1 MVIKRP
7 FWSELIEK
15 LWTQRSIIWLMGVR
29 RVGKTSLCM
38 SLSDVEYFDCESPRT
53 RYLFDDPDS
62 FLLGHK
68 GKRLVLDEIHRLANP
83 SELLK
88 LAADHY
94 PDIKIIAT
102 GSSTL
107 GASSK
112 FRDTLTGRKKE
123 LWLTPLFLEE
133 LAAFGNQNIMHRML
147 FGGLPS
153 FFVEKQ
159 LPVDDF
165 KEWIDSYW
173 AKDIQELF
181 KVEKRYSFQKF
192 VELLLAQSGG
202 QFEVSKFSIPCEVA
216 RPTITNYL
224 AILEETLVV
233 HVVRPYSTYKV
244 TEIVASPKVYG
255 FDTGFVCYAKG
266 WSELRKEDTGL
277 LWEHLVLNNIQ
288 GHLQDRV
295 VHYWRDKRGHEIDFV
310 LVGRGDAPITV
321 IECKYSI
328 GNDLS
333 KSTLVA
339 IVKNM
344 QIFRQHYPEGKNY
357 VVASDI
363 TLPFERT
370 HNGVTVTFIGLEQ
383 LIQKLKS

>member
-112 FRDTLTGRKKE
+112 FRDTLTG
-123 LWLTPLFLEE
+123 
-133 LAAFGNQNIMHRML
+133 
-147 FGGLPS
+147 
-153 FFVEKQ
+153 
-159 LPVDDF
+159 
-165 KEWIDSYW
+165 
-173 AKDIQELF
+173 
-181 KVEKRYSFQKF
+181 
-192 VELLLAQSGG
+192 
-202 QFEVSKFSIPCEVA
+202 
-216 RPTITNYL
+216 
-224 AILEETLVV
+224 
-233 HVVRPYSTYKV
+233 
-244 TEIVASPKVYG
+244 
-255 FDTGFVCYAKG
+255 
-266 WSELRKEDTGL
+266 
-277 LWEHLVLNNIQ
+277 
-288 GHLQDRV
+288 
-295 VHYWRDKRGHEIDFV
+295 
-310 LVGRGDAPITV
+310 
-321 IECKYSI
+321 
-328 GNDLS
+328 
-333 KSTLVA
+333 
-339 IVKNM
+339 
-344 QIFRQHYPEGKNY
+344 
-357 VVASDI
+357 
-363 TLPFERT
+363 
-370 HNGVTVTFIGLEQ
+370 
-383 LIQKLKS
+383 